1 MVFWF
6 LFYSIFTLFSN
17 FPYFYFSDKKK
28 RLKIEES
35 EKNALRC
42 GLCEAKIPGGPD
54 LLYSHSRICLMKKI
68 STIVCPCCPQRF
80 FETKNSYAKHLGT
93 IQKESHKPLSHA
105 TKCVFCGHNLPTW
118 CDLLKHQG
126 SCFPTLNLK
135 SFNQCSY
142 CDMGFFFAQ
151 LENVFYFAH
160 MNKDHSDKVLD
171 KWIEKCNNC
180 NFRWVK
186 DSCFLYNSYWLK
198 NKWHKLEGK
207 CPNVFHWK
215 KIVVALS
222 ANLHSQSVPFSL
234 LLGRSEKKLNR
245 KKGCYK
251 VENV

>member
-1 MVFWF
+1 MDILTF
-6 LFYSIFTLFSN
+6 L
-17 FPYFYFSDKKK
+17 FYFSDKKK

-35 EKNALRC
+35 EKVALRC

-93 IQKESHKPLSHA
+93 IQKESLKPLSHA

-160 MNKDHSDKVLD
+160 MNKDHSDKIQD
-171 KWIEKCNNC
+171 KWMEKCSNC
-180 NFRWVK
+180 NFK
-186 DSCFLYNSYWLK
+186 
-198 NKWHKLEGK
+198 
-207 CPNVFHWK
+207 
-215 KIVVALS
+215 
-222 ANLHSQSVPFSL
+222 
-234 LLGRSEKKLNR
+234 
-245 KKGCYK
+245 
-251 VENV
+251 